1 MNYFEHFDK
10 IKLFLDKHHYI
21 YDLEVLKR
29 YPNPIDPYYL
39 KLSQNLNGLSNKE
52 LASFE
57 SDMSESSNYND
68 ELNSLLTQVK
78 ELIDIP
84 KEVYTETELGL
95 NINRKLNPKK
105 KHELSTLKTLFDK
118 SKFTKVFDIGGGV
131 GHLSNV
137 FVANTKKT
145 AVCIDMNLEFIN
157 SGQKKINRWL
167 TDHKDKVSFINKK
180 VDNTLALVLSKTSLI
195 SGLHSCGELSVDII
209 KLFANSNQGGL
220 LNFGCCYHQL
230 GNVYNISNYSQSR
243 PLEITN
249 NALHLA
255 TRSYAYTNEIDV
267 EQRRKVKL
275 YRYAVHHLGMKYFN
289 DEFITLGN
297 GKKADYNSDF
307 SDYVFKYYTKAKNLS
322 RKEIENF
329 YELVETQQVIHEN
342 FYLDF
347 IRALFG
353 RLIEVYLLLDRVIY
367 LKERQIDARL
377 VQIFNRELSPRNIAI
392 IS

>member
-1 MNYFEHFDK
+1 MNYLEHFDK
-10 IKLFLDKHHYI
+10 VKSFLEKHHYI

-29 YPNPIDPYYL
+29 YPDPIDPYYL
-39 KLSQNLNGLSNKE
+39 KLSENLDGLSNKE

-57 SDMSESSNYND
+57 SDMCESKSFNH
-68 ELNSLLTQVK
+68 ELNSLLTEAK
-78 ELIDIP
+78 ELIAIP
-84 KEVYTETELGL
+84 KEAYTETELGL
-95 NINRKLNPKK
+95 NLNRKLNPKK
-105 KHELSTLKTLFDK
+105 KHELSTLKTYFDK

-137 FVANTKKT
+137 FVANTNKAAT
-145 AVCIDMNLEFIN
+145 CFDMNIDFIN
-157 SGQKKINRWL
+157 SGKKKINRWL
-167 TDHKDKVSFINKK
+167 VDHKDKVSFINQK
-180 VDNTLALVLSKTSLI
+180 VDNTLDIDLSKTSLI
-195 SGLHSCGELSVDII
+195 AGLHSCGELSVDII
-209 KLFANSNQGGL
+209 KLFASKNEGGL

-230 GNVYNISNYSQSR
+230 GEVYNISNHSKSN

-275 YRYAVHHLGMKYFN
+275 YRYAIHHLGMKYFN

-297 GKKADYNSDF
+297 GKKEDYNSCF
-307 SDYVFKYYTKAKNLS
+307 SDYVLKYYDKAKELTKYQIEDFYNL
-322 RKEIENF
+322 EC
-329 YELVETQQVIHEN
+329 TQQKIHEN

-353 RLIEVYLLLDRVIY
+353 RVIEVYLLLDRVIY
-367 LKERQIDARL
+367 LKEHKVDARL
-377 VQIFNRELSPRNIAI
+377 VQIFKRELSPRNIAI